1 MYNISSCLNKNLR
14 LAANEH
20 RLCTGRP
27 IRIPIRYE
35 KLKSCH
41 LNRSFSICTTKRAS
55 DAPRTIFSGIQ
66 PTGVPHLGN
75 YLGALK
81 EWVRLQDTATE
92 GTRLVFSIVDLHA
105 LTVPQERCQLRD
117 WRKQMLAA
125 LIAVGLDPNRST
137 LFYQSAVQSHAELF
151 WILCTIASMG
161 YLSRMT
167 QWKSKLQ
174 LPDEAT
180 LESQAARSELRLG
193 LFSYPVLQAA
203 DILVHRA
210 THVPVGEDQR
220 QHLEFSRNIAN
231 SFNHRYGQVFPVP
244 EALIS
249 PARRV
254 MSLKEPNLK
263 MSKSHSDPR
272 SRILLTDSSEEIRK
286 KIKVALTDS
295 EAGVTYDPI
304 GRPGVSNLLELLS
317 HFDGRTCEDLVSEL
331 RFSSLRALKETL
343 ANQIS
348 SKLAPIR
355 ERYLQLI
362 ADKGGYLDAVSEQ
375 GKHTARTNAEQ
386 TMSHVRNY
394 MWITYMK
401 EVKHRFDTVRY
412 SL

>member
-137 LFYQSAVQSHAELF
+137 LFYQSAVRCA
-151 WILCTIASMG
+151 
-161 YLSRMT
+161 
-167 QWKSKLQ
+167 
-174 LPDEAT
+174 
-180 LESQAARSELRLG
+180 
-193 LFSYPVLQAA
+193 
-203 DILVHRA
+203 
-210 THVPVGEDQR
+210 
-220 QHLEFSRNIAN
+220 
-231 SFNHRYGQVFPVP
+231 
-244 EALIS
+244 ALI
-249 PARRV
+249 
-254 MSLKEPNLK
+254 
-263 MSKSHSDPR
+263 
-272 SRILLTDSSEEIRK
+272 
-286 KIKVALTDS
+286 
-295 EAGVTYDPI
+295 G
-304 GRPGVSNLLELLS
+304 
-317 HFDGRTCEDLVSEL
+317 
-331 RFSSLRALKETL
+331 
-343 ANQIS
+343 
-348 SKLAPIR
+348 
-355 ERYLQLI
+355 
-362 ADKGGYLDAVSEQ
+362 
-375 GKHTARTNAEQ
+375 
-386 TMSHVRNY
+386 
-394 MWITYMK
+394 
-401 EVKHRFDTVRY
+401 
-412 SL
+412 

>member
-1 MYNISSCLNKNLR
+1 MYDIGFCLNKNLR
-14 LAANEH
+14 LAANRH
-20 RLCTGRP
+20 RPCSGRP
-27 IRIPIRYE
+27 TRTPIKYE
-35 KLKSCH
+35 KLKSCRPS
-41 LNRSFSICTTKRAS
+41 NRSFGICTTNHAS
-55 DAPRTIFSGIQ
+55 NAPRTIFSGIQ

-92 GTRLVFSIVDLHA
+92 GTRLIFSIVDLHA
-105 LTVPQERCQLRD
+105 LTVPQERSQLRD

-125 LIAVGLDPNRST
+125 LIAVGLDPSRST

-254 MSLKEPNLK
+254 MSLKEPALK

-272 SRILLTDSSEEIRK
+272 SRILLTDSPEDIRK

-295 EAGVTYDPI
+295 ESGVTYDPI
-304 GRPGVSNLLELLS
+304 RRPGVSNLLELLS
-317 HFDGRTCEDLVSEL
+317 HFDGRTCEELVAEHQ
-331 RFSSLRALKETL
+331 FSSLKALKETL

-355 ERYLQLI
+355 ETYLQLI

-375 GKHTARTNAEQ
+375 GRHTARTNAEQ
-386 TMSHVRNY
+386 TMSHVRNV
-394 MWITYMK
+394 MG
-401 EVKHRFDTVRY
+401 
-412 SL
+412 L